1 MKNRSK
7 THITMMV
14 GDGFNDA
21 AALAIADV
29 GVAVGTGETVNLEA
43 ADVLIPSDNP
53 LMLAD
58 LVDISRQSQRI
69 LLGNLIITIG
79 ITLSLVIA
87 VIFQLYD
94 ELWVGVL
101 IHEASAI
108 LVIINGARLAGEG
121 MMSLLRSICVS
132 LWLDTKDAF
141 RVLKLRYLPQ

>member
-1 MKNRSK
+1 
-7 THITMMV
+7 MV

-87 VIFQLYD
+87 VIFRFYD

-121 MMSLLRSICVS
+121 MISLLRSICVS

-141 RVLKLRYLPQ
+141 RVFKLRYLPQ